1 MIGKHKHFNKMQQN
15 FSNES
20 PVLIV
25 GISNIFFMIL
35 NSHFISM
42 QNFSIS
48 ITIIVGLY
56 GLLKQIEK
64 DGGFRTYLQN
74 WINFKNLFKPKK

>member
-1 MIGKHKHFNKMQQN
+1 MQQN

-25 GISNIFFMIL
+25 GLSNIVFVIL
-35 NSHFISM
+35 NSHFINM
-42 QNFSIS
+42 QNLSIF

>member
-1 MIGKHKHFNKMQQN
+1 MQEN

-20 PVLIV
+20 PVVLV
-25 GISNIFFMIL
+25 GFSNILFIIFNM
-35 NSHFISM
+35 HFISM
-42 QNFSIS
+42 QNISIS

-64 DGGFRTYLQN
+64 DGGFRMYLQN

>member
-1 MIGKHKHFNKMQQN
+1 MQQN

-25 GISNIFFMIL
+25 GISNIAFVIL
-35 NSHFISM
+35 NTHFINM

-64 DGGFRTYLQN
+64 DCGFRTYLQN

>member
-1 MIGKHKHFNKMQQN
+1 MQQN

-20 PVLIV
+20 PVLLV
-25 GISNIFFMIL
+25 GLSNIAFMIL
-35 NSHFISM
+35 NTHFINM

>member
-1 MIGKHKHFNKMQQN
+1 MQQN
-15 FSNES
+15 LSNES

-25 GISNIFFMIL
+25 GLSNIAFMIL
-35 NSHFISM
+35 NTHFINM

-64 DGGFRTYLQN
+64 DGGFSTYLQN

>member
-1 MIGKHKHFNKMQQN
+1 MQQN

-25 GISNIFFMIL
+25 GISNILSIIL
-35 NSHFISM
+35 NTYFNNM
-42 QNFSIS
+42 QNISIL

-64 DGGFRTYLQN
+64 DGGLQTYIQN

>member
-1 MIGKHKHFNKMQQN
+1 MQQN

-20 PVLIV
+20 PVLLV
-25 GISNIFFMIL
+25 GISNILSIML
-35 NSHFISM
+35 NTYFINM

-56 GLLKQIEK
+56 GLFKQIEK

>member
-1 MIGKHKHFNKMQQN
+1 MQQN

-25 GISNIFFMIL
+25 GISNILFMIL
-35 NSHFISM
+35 NSLFISM
-42 QNFSIS
+42 QNFSIF

-64 DGGFRTYLQN
+64 DGGFHTYLQN

>member
-1 MIGKHKHFNKMQQN
+1 MQQN

-25 GISNIFFMIL
+25 GISNILFMIL

-42 QNFSIS
+42 QNFSIL

>member
-1 MIGKHKHFNKMQQN
+1 MQQN

-42 QNFSIS
+42 QNFSIL

-64 DGGFRTYLQN
+64 DGGFQQYFTN

>member
-1 MIGKHKHFNKMQQN
+1 MQQN

-25 GISNIFFMIL
+25 GLSNILFMIL

-64 DGGFRTYLQN
+64 DGGFHTYIQN
-74 WINFKNLFKPKK
+74 WINFKNLFKCKK

>member
-25 GISNIFFMIL
+25 GISNILFMIL